1 MREPNDVTPCDAAEV
16 TRWDD
21 TADVIVV
28 GFGAAGSAAAF
39 SAAAAGAQ
47 VLVTERT
54 GGPGGAAALA
64 EGIVYL
70 GGGTP
75 IQKACGFEDS
85 LDDMYRYMMAACGP
99 DPDEAKIARYCEES
113 LGHFD
118 WLVARGVPFDP
129 TFCAD
134 TSMAPD
140 GTEGLVYSGGEDAYP
155 FNEIARPA
163 PAGAPGQD
171 EALDGMA
178 PHAAP
183 GGCRHRGGRGR
194 LDRHPGRP
202 PGVDDGRV
210 VGVQAQRFGET
221 VTLRARRGVVLTAG
235 GFIFNDDM
243 LRQHCPPLARGTF
256 KVGTEG
262 DDGRGIRMAQAIGAS
277 VRNMYAGEV
286 SLPITPP
293 RTLIHGILVNG
304 QGQRFINED
313 TYMGR
318 VGQSALYEQDGEV
331 YLDRRRGL
339 LRGELDGPRR
349 HAGSARPRRS
359 SSPRSACPPV
369 RSRRPWSST
378 TGTRRRGRTRSST
391 RPPSWVRPLVPPIGA
406 VDLRIGPAPYAPFTL
421 GGLETTVAGEV
432 LRPDRR
438 RHRGAVRRRAHHGR
452 ACARSATPAGSPSG
466 TARCSAASPARARL
480 PRLRDVRPAAPSST
494 SACAGRSGYEEVDIE
509 RRIAMDLDLL
519 DLYGRASDWTV
530 DQGGR
535 APRRSWM
542 TPTSCDGWDVRTLMN
557 HMLQTQRYFV
567 GAARGEDVAP
577 PAGTPPDVRQRRPD
591 APTSTT
597 PRRDVADLR
606 RARGDRE
613 DRSCARHRVQRPA
626 AARLGSRHVDR
637 AGHDM
642 PDGCP
647 RSPTPSSTARFT
659 DEQRKGVFKPEIAVA
674 PNASAQD
681 KLLAYTGRDPS
692 RRASA

>member
-1 MREPNDVTPCDAAEV
+1 MREANDVTPCEAAEIA
-16 TRWDD
+16 RWDD

-39 SAAAAGAQ
+39 TAAAAGAQ

-99 DPDEAKIARYCEES
+99 NPDEAKIARYVEES

-118 WLVARGVPFDP
+118 WLVARDVPFDP

-163 PAGAPGQD
+163 PRGHLAKTKRSTGWLLMQHLAAAATGAGAAVSTD
-171 EALDGMA
+171 TRVD
-178 PHAAP
+178 
-183 GGCRHRGGRGR
+183 R
-194 LDRHPGRP
+194 LV
-202 PGVDDGRV
+202 VDDGRV
-210 VGVQAQRFGET
+210 VGVQAQRYGET

-235 GFIFNDDM
+235 GFVFNDDM

-262 DDGRGIRMAQAIGAS
+262 DDGRGIRMAQALGAS

-331 YLDRRRGL
+331 YLVVDEASYEVNWMGL
-339 LRGELDGPRR
+339 AASWVCETTAQLEAEIGLPTGSLQSTVELYNR
-349 HAGSARPRRS
+349 HAP
-359 SSPRSACPPV
+359 
-369 RSRRPWSST
+369 
-378 TGTRRRGRTRSST
+378 RGRTRSST
-391 RPPSWVRPLVPPIGA
+391 RPPAGCDRWCRPSAPI
-406 VDLRIGPAPYAPFTL
+406 DLRIGPAPYAPFTL

-432 LRPDRR
+432 LDLT
-438 RHRGAVRRRAHHGR
+438 GAAIAGLFAAGR
-452 ACARSATPAGSPSG
+452 TTAGVCSFGYASG
-466 TARCSAASPARARL
+466 LSIGDSTFFGRLAGESAA
-480 PRLRDVRPAAPSST
+480 AAP
-494 SACAGRSGYEEVDIE
+494 A
-509 RRIAMDLDLL
+509 
-519 DLYGRASDWTV
+519 
-530 DQGGR
+530 
-535 APRRSWM
+535 
-542 TPTSCDGWDVRTLMN
+542 
-557 HMLQTQRYFV
+557 
-567 GAARGEDVAP
+567 
-577 PAGTPPDVRQRRPD
+577 
-591 APTSTT
+591 
-597 PRRDVADLR
+597 
-606 RARGDRE
+606 
-613 DRSCARHRVQRPA
+613 
-626 AARLGSRHVDR
+626 
-637 AGHDM
+637 
-642 PDGCP
+642 
-647 RSPTPSSTARFT
+647 
-659 DEQRKGVFKPEIAVA
+659 
-674 PNASAQD
+674 
-681 KLLAYTGRDPS
+681 
-692 RRASA
+692 

>member
-1 MREPNDVTPCDAAEV
+1 MREPNDVTPCDAGEI
-16 TRWDD
+16 THWDD

-75 IQKACGFEDS
+75 IQTACGFEDS

-163 PAGAPGQD
+163 PRGHLAKTKRSTGWLLMQHLAAAATGAGAAVSTD
-171 EALDGMA
+171 TRVD
-178 PHAAP
+178 
-183 GGCRHRGGRGR
+183 R
-194 LDRHPGRP
+194 L
-202 PGVDDGRV
+202 VCDDGRV

-304 QGQRFINED
+304 RGAALHQRGHLHGAGGPVRALRA
-313 TYMGR
+313 GR
-318 VGQSALYEQDGEV
+318 RGLP
-331 YLDRRRGL
+331 DRRRGR
-339 LRGELDGPRR
+339 LRGELDGPGR
-349 HAGSARPRRS
+349 HLG
-359 SSPRSACPPV
+359 V
-369 RSRRPWSST
+369 R
-378 TGTRRRGRTRSST
+378 
-391 RPPSWVRPLVPPIGA
+391 
-406 VDLRIGPAPYAPFTL
+406 
-421 GGLETTVAGEV
+421 
-432 LRPDRR
+432 
-438 RHRGAVRRRAHHGR
+438 
-452 ACARSATPAGSPSG
+452 
-466 TARCSAASPARARL
+466 
-480 PRLRDVRPAAPSST
+480 
-494 SACAGRSGYEEVDIE
+494 
-509 RRIAMDLDLL
+509 
-519 DLYGRASDWTV
+519 
-530 DQGGR
+530 
-535 APRRSWM
+535 
-542 TPTSCDGWDVRTLMN
+542 DG
-557 HMLQTQRYFV
+557 
-567 GAARGEDVAP
+567 GAARVRDRPAGRVAP
-577 PAGTPPDVRQRRPD
+577 EHGRPLQPACGDGGGPPLPQGPV
-591 APTSTT
+591 
-597 PRRDVADLR
+597 L
-606 RARGDRE
+606 G
-613 DRSCARHRVQRPA
+613 A
-626 AARLGSRHVDR
+626 AAGAADRGGGPAHR
-637 AGHDM
+637 AGALRAVHPGRPGD
-642 PDGCP
+642 DGC
-647 RSPTPSSTARFT
+647 
-659 DEQRKGVFKPEIAVA
+659 
-674 PNASAQD
+674 
-681 KLLAYTGRDPS
+681 
-692 RRASA
+692 RRGAAT